1 MKESCFQDCCKV
13 SSVVSI
19 FNNFEEASTAKNYPF
34 VSLLSVISKVFE
46 LVNNSIVGHIEK
58 CGLFS
63 NVQYTFRSSRSTA
76 DLLTV
81 LPDRIARVF
90 NRSAATRTVA
100 LDISK
105 TFDRVWHSGLF
116 EKLDC
121 YGISGYI
128 IDLISSFLSNRPL
141 RVVLDVKSS
150 QEYPVNAGVPQSSIL
165 GPALFLQYI
174 NDLPDDIFGNTAIYT
189 DDTTLYF

>member
-19 FNNFEEASTAKNYPF
+19 FNNFEETSTAKNYPF

-46 LVNNSIVGHIEK
+46 LVNNSIVDHIDK

-81 LPDRIARVF
+81 LSDRIARAF
-90 NRSAATRTVA
+90 NRSGATGTVA

-105 TFDRVWHSGLF
+105 TFDRV
-116 EKLDC
+116 
-121 YGISGYI
+121 
-128 IDLISSFLSNRPL
+128 
-141 RVVLDVKSS
+141 
-150 QEYPVNAGVPQSSIL
+150 
-165 GPALFLQYI
+165 
-174 NDLPDDIFGNTAIYT
+174 
-189 DDTTLYF
+189 

>member
-19 FNNFEEASTAKNYPF
+19 FNNVEEASTAKNYPF

-81 LPDRIARVF
+81 LSDRIARAF
-90 NRSAATRTVA
+90 NRSGATGTVA

-105 TFDRVWHSGLF
+105 TFDRV
-116 EKLDC
+116 
-121 YGISGYI
+121 
-128 IDLISSFLSNRPL
+128 
-141 RVVLDVKSS
+141 
-150 QEYPVNAGVPQSSIL
+150 
-165 GPALFLQYI
+165 
-174 NDLPDDIFGNTAIYT
+174 
-189 DDTTLYF
+189 